1 MFSNFLIS
9 DDFIIEF
16 TTGAGAVLYF
26 NLKPFLYLGDFK
38 QLEDLDVLKDCEIDE
53 LGGLNWRCGVS
64 LSYDTLMAHA
74 YRK

>member
-1 MFSNFLIS
+1 MFSTFTISANFLIA
-9 DDFIIEF
+9 F
-16 TTGAGAVLYF
+16 TTVAGDVLYF

-38 QLEDLDVLKDCEIDE
+38 QLEDLAVLKDCEIDE

-64 LSYDTLMAHA
+64 LSYDTLMAHT